1 MKSII
6 FSCAI
11 ILAIS
16 STVHACPVPEK
27 AKIHFKTNHP
37 GAQKVHWSKD
47 DGEFEVEFKES
58 GKNMSCSYDKGGM
71 LLETETEI
79 TIQELPAHIKEAVNK
94 AYPNYNIEDIEEVS
108 IPNAGIQYEMELE
121 LGKIEFEVLVSG
133 DGTSITKKSD

>member
-6 FSCAI
+6 FLVLLFWLFLQLFMHVQFLRKQKFILRQI
-11 ILAIS
+11 IQVLKS
-16 STVHACPVPEK
+16 PLV
-27 AKIHFKTNHP
+27 
-37 GAQKVHWSKD
+37 KD